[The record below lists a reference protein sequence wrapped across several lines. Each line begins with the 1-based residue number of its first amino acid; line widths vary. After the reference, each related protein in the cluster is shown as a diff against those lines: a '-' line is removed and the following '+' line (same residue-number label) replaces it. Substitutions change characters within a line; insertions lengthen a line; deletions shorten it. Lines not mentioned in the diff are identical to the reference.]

1 VKIPPLPKPPAVM
14 ELLNEYVTTFP
25 TSRLAANNGELETN
39 AKESTNNN
47 SLKYFT
53 MNLLLSS

>member
-1 VKIPPLPKPPAVM
+1 M